1 MMIAMPEPA
10 RSYLALG
17 DSYTVGES
25 VEPSEAWPRILAR
38 LLEDRGQRLGSPTI
52 VARTG
57 WTTDELLE
65 AAAGTIS
72 PPNPA
77 LVTLMVGVNDQYRG
91 RPIGELRGGFQRL
104 LEMVVER
111 APSSRLLV
119 LSIPD
124 WGATPFASGRDRGAI
139 AAAVDSFNAE
149 ERVLVHAAGA
159 RWLDI
164 TPLSRKAAAD
174 PALVAE
180 DGLHLS
186 SLAHRLV
193 AEAALEP
200 ALRILGFPESRPEG
214 FSPGG
219 GSA

>member
-1 MMIAMPEPA
+1 MMVAMPEPSRA
-10 RSYLALG
+10 YLALG
-17 DSYTVGES
+17 DSYTVGEG
-25 VEPSEAWPRILAR
+25 VEPAEAWPCVLVG
-38 LLEDRGQRLGSPTI
+38 LLEERGYRLESPAI
-52 VARTG
+52 LARTG

-65 AAAGTIS
+65 AAEGTTV

-91 RPIGELRGGFQRL
+91 RPVSELRRGFQRL
-104 LEMVVER
+104 LEMVAQR
-111 APSSRLLV
+111 AHLSRLLV

-124 WGATPFASGRDRGAI
+124 WGVTPFAAGRDRSAI
-139 AAAVDSFNAE
+139 AAAVDTFNGE
-149 ERVLVHAAGA
+149 EMGLVEAAGA

-164 TPLSRKAAAD
+164 APLSREAASN

-180 DGLHLS
+180 DGLHFS
-186 SLAHRLV
+186 PLAHRLV

-200 ALRILGFPESRPEG
+200 ALEILASRNDPPEG
-214 FSPGG
+214 FGAGG

>member
-10 RSYLALG
+10 PSYLAFG
-17 DSYTVGES
+17 DSYTVGEG
-25 VEPSEAWPRILAR
+25 VEPSEAWPHFLIR
-38 LLEDRGQRLGSPTI
+38 LLEDRGHRLEGPTI

-65 AAAGTIS
+65 AASGAVC
-72 PPNPA
+72 PPDPA

-91 RPIGELRGGFQRL
+91 RPIGELRAAFRHL
-104 LEMVVER
+104 LEMVAER

-124 WGATPFASGRDRGAI
+124 WGATPFAAGRDRDEI
-139 AAAVDSFNAE
+139 AAAVDTFNAE
-149 ERVLVHAAGA
+149 ERSLVHSAGA
-159 RWLDI
+159 RWLDV

-174 PALVAE
+174 PALVAG
-180 DGLHLS
+180 DGLHFS
-186 SLAHRLV
+186 ALAHRLV
-193 AEAALEP
+193 AEAALSP
-200 ALRILGFPESRPEG
+200 ALQILGKLAGRPEG
-214 FSPGG
+214 FSPGR